1 MADKKKKTGFA
12 LAFWLLVAL
21 VLLIIFL
28 VKKDDIFSNLKRTG
42 FMDKVFGKTPELIQN
57 YQEKEP
63 KKGKETESSDE
74 PLVIEITPKT
84 VKTEAP
90 KPSLAETKKTEAV
103 TKTEEKKE
111 EAKPAKVVLPDEE
124 KPATAKPIVEEKKE
138 EVKTIKTET
147 KTEKPKAKTN
157 LSLCFISIDPHGS
170 INPKVVTRS
179 VNKTDSPL
187 AEAIR
192 LIIAGPDTMAPTE
205 KDLMSLIPPNSKLI
219 GASVKDG
226 VATLNFNEDFSINTN
241 GEEGFKA
248 QLMQVV
254 YTATSFSTVKSVQ
267 FLIEGEKVDFL
278 GQGHWVGAPLTRNSS
293 F

>member
-42 FMDKVFGKTPELIQN
+42 FMDKVFGTTPEFVQN
-57 YQEKEP
+57 YQEKENSSS
-63 KKGKETESSDE
+63 KKAESNDE

-84 VKTEAP
+84 TKTETP
-90 KPSLAETKKTEAV
+90 KETKQENTKTESAS
-103 TKTEEKKE
+103 KTEEKKE
-111 EAKPAKVVLPDEE
+111 ESKPAKVVLPDEE

-138 EVKTIKTET
+138 EVKTTATET
-147 KTEKPKAKTN
+147 ASEKPKAKTN

-179 VNKTDSPL
+179 VNKSDSPL
-187 AEAIR
+187 TEAIR
-192 LIIAGPDTMAPTE
+192 LIIAGPDSMSSSE
-205 KDLMSLIPPNSKLI
+205 KDLMSFIPAGTKLL

-226 VATLNFNEDFSINTN
+226 VATLNFNDEFAINRE

-278 GQGHWVGAPLTRNSS
+278 GEGHWVGAPLTRNSS

>member
-111 EAKPAKVVLPDEE
+111 E
-124 KPATAKPIVEEKKE
+124 
-138 EVKTIKTET
+138 VKTVKTDT

>member
-28 VKKDDIFSNLKRTG
+28 VKKDDIFTNLKRTG
-42 FMDKVFGKTPELIQN
+42 FMDKVFGTTPEFVQN
-57 YQEKEP
+57 YQEKES
-63 KKGKETESSDE
+63 KSGKNAESNEE

-84 VKTEAP
+84 TKTETPKVEKTETPKTEAP
-90 KPSLAETKKTEAV
+90 
-103 TKTEEKKE
+103 KTEEKKE
-111 EAKPAKVVLPDEE
+111 ESKPAKVVLPDEE

-138 EVKTIKTET
+138 EVKPVVNET
-147 KTEKPKAKTN
+147 PAEKPKAKSN
-157 LSLCFISIDPHGS
+157 LSLCFISIAPDGS
-170 INPKVVTRS
+170 INPKVITRS
-179 VNKTDSPL
+179 VNKSDSPL
-187 AEAIR
+187 TEAIR
-192 LIIAGPDTMAPTE
+192 LIIAGPDKMASAE
-205 KDLMSLIPPNSKLI
+205 KDLMSLIPKGSKLI

-226 VATLNFNEDFSINTN
+226 VATLNFNDEFAINTD

-278 GQGHWVGAPLTRNSS
+278 GQGHWVGTPLTRNSS